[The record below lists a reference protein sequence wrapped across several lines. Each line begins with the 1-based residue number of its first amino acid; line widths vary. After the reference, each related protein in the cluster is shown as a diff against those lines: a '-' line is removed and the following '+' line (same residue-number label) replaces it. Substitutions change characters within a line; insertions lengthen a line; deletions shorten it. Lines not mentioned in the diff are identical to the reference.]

1 MFPFTETGPFDRTE
15 KKALLVAALFC
26 AVFVVLLSVFAP
38 AQRVHPKPR
47 TFVSTVPVT
56 PQFDPPV
63 PAASDVDPLERFRLV
78 PTNFSGVDFEN
89 FSYGIY
95 QSPELKTLTLT
106 LTDGKM
112 WDDSGWFN
120 LQNVYYKDL
129 TGDGSPEA
137 IVRLLHLRC
146 NGSCDGG
153 SDVFYIYSR
162 RNGKLKNI
170 WRYETGSYAYG
181 CGLKSLMVG
190 DGEIIMDLFGR
201 CSTEAM
207 VSPGPAK
214 YLVEDLTSTVFEF
227 DGRQFTTKST
237 RYITDGMRN
246 VKNWEPQIWIY

>member
-1 MFPFTETGPFDRTE
+1 MFPFTEFGPFDRTE

-26 AVFVVLLSVFAP
+26 AVFVVLISVSVP
-38 AQRVHPKPR
+38 AKRVHKKPLP
-47 TFVSTVPVT
+47 VVPVIT
-56 PQFDPPV
+56 PHEPPP
-63 PAASDVDPLERFRLV
+63 PAYADPLERFRFV
-78 PTNFSGVDFEN
+78 PENFTDVDFQN
-89 FSYGIY
+89 FSYGAY
-95 QSPELKTLTLT
+95 QSSELKPLSLTLN
-106 LTDGKM
+106 DGKM
-112 WDDSGWFN
+112 WDSSGWFN
-120 LQNVYYKDL
+120 LQDVYYKDI

-146 NGSCDGG
+146 HGSCDGG
-153 SDVFYIYSR
+153 SDLFYIYSR

-190 DGEIIMDLFGR
+190 DKAIIMDLFGR
-201 CSTEAM
+201 CSTQAM

-237 RYITDGMRN
+237 NYIADGMRN

>member
-26 AVFVVLLSVFAP
+26 AVFIVILGVSAP
-38 AQRVHPKPR
+38 AKRVHKKQQ
-47 TFVSTVPVT
+47 TFVSTAPVT
-56 PQFDPPV
+56 TPLEPSV
-63 PAASDVDPLERFRLV
+63 PYQVDPLESYRIV
-78 PTNFSGVDFEN
+78 PRNFIDVDFQN
-89 FSYGIY
+89 FSYGVY
-95 QSPELKTLTLT
+95 SPSELKPLSLT

-120 LQNVYYKDL
+120 LQDVSYRDI

-146 NGSCDGG
+146 HGSCDGG
-153 SDVFYIYSR
+153 SDVIYIYSR
-162 RNGKLKNI
+162 RNGNLKNI

-190 DGEIIMDLFGR
+190 DRVIIMDLFGR
-201 CSTEAM
+201 CSTQAM

-237 RYITDGMRN
+237 RYITDGLRN